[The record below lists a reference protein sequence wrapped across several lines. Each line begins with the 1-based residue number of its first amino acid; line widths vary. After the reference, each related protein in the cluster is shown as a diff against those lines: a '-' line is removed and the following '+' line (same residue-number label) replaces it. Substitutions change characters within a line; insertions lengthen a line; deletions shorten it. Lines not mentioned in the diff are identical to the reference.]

1 VSSERKVSP
10 QSSQEVGG
18 VGPTFDGGSSL
29 EVLKFAFVPK
39 VVKDFLAMDVKGVE
53 YS

>member
-1 VSSERKVSP
+1 MSSEGKVSP

-29 EVLKFAFVPK
+29 EVLEFTFVPK
-39 VVKDFLAMDVKGVE
+39 VVKDFLSMDMKGVE

>member
-1 VSSERKVSP
+1 MSSEGKVSP

-18 VGPTFDGGSSL
+18 VGPTFDGGGGL

-39 VVKDFLAMDVKGVE
+39 IVEDFLMVEVKGVE

>member
-18 VGPTFDGGSSL
+18 AGPAFDGGSSL
-29 EVLKFAFVPK
+29 KVLKFAFVPK
-39 VVKDFLAMDVKGVE
+39 VVEDFLAMDVKSVE